1 MTDFCRQNIIPE
13 LQKPNVDEMPVLKA
27 AAVKYIMTFRSQMPT
42 DVIKGCLPLII
53 KHLKAQ
59 SHVTHSYAAATIDK
73 ILLLKIQGS
82 NNVPVIN
89 ASDLSPMASEL
100 LEGLFGAFTLPGM
113 YVFLREIKMYF
124 FLRPFFS

>member
-27 AAVKYIMTFRSQMPT
+27 AAIKYIMTFRSQMPT

-53 KHLKAQ
+53 KYLKAQ
-59 SHVTHSYAAATIDK
+59 SHVTHTYAAATIDK

-89 ASDLSPMASEL
+89 ASDLSPLASEL
-100 LEGLFGAFTLPGM
+100 LQGLFGAFTLPGM
-113 YVFLREIKMYF
+113 LYYLQGV
-124 FLRPFFS
+124 PHG